1 MMSGKS
7 ILVIEDAPAV
17 RDKILTALDFEGFDA
32 MGAPDGLEGV
42 ELAQQHKPDLIICD
56 VMMPRLDGYG
66 TLAEL
71 QKNPETAAIPFIFL
85 TAKADRGNMRQGMD
99 LGADDYLTKPFT
111 VPELISAVNARLGR
125 REMLAQRYA
134 EQLQHAEQTLQRI
147 SRVSRVTG
155 LPNREC
161 FEDDLAAALAT
172 SRDKG
177 AGLAVLL
184 VDVDGVKLVNEAWG
198 HKIGDHLLKA
208 VAERTTDAVSATGGT
223 NLSHLGGGEFGL
235 IMAGNQLRPQIEQV
249 AESLFEDLSGA
260 FQVEGHEIFLT
271 ANLGVA
277 FAPEDGDE
285 ALALLKNADTA
296 VHWARDLA
304 PNRYQVFTEDMS
316 TAAIERLLGQSAL
329 RRALEDDELEVRFRP
344 RRNLKTGRI
353 SSLDAVPYW
362 SHPELGLV
370 APERFMGL
378 AEEAGVAD
386 QITSWILRTA
396 CEQNAAWQKAGY
408 PSVRVTVRID
418 GQQFLDPGLA
428 DKVESALRETGV
440 KPETLEL
447 LVNEEAITSNL
458 EESSKKLTRIKSRGV
473 ELCVDD
479 FSIQERSL
487 KMVKELPVDRLILK
501 RSLIMHVAD
510 DLEDR
515 AIVTAVISLAH
526 SLGLKVVAEGVETD
540 EQFKILRLRQCD
552 EVQGYASGAPMSSWK
567 AEKMLA
573 SRARL

>member
-1 MMSGKS
+1 MTSGKS
-7 ILVIEDAPAV
+7 ILVIEDAPTV
-17 RDKILTALDFEGFDA
+17 RDKILTVLDFEGFDA

-147 SRVSRVTG
+147 ARVSRVTD
-155 LPNREC
+155 LPNRDC
-161 FEDDLAAALAT
+161 FEDDLAAALT
-172 SRDKG
+172 TTRDD
-177 AGLAVLL
+177 GLAVLL
-184 VDVDGVKLVNEAWG
+184 VDVEGVKLVNEAWG
-198 HKIGDHLLKA
+198 HKIGDRLLKA
-208 VAERTTDAVSATGGT
+208 VAERVTESVRTAGGT
-223 NLSHLGGGEFGL
+223 NLAHLGGGEFGL
-235 IMAGNQLRPQIEQV
+235 IMAGKRLRPQIEQV
-249 AESLFEDLSGA
+249 TEILFEDLSGA
-260 FQVEGHEIFLT
+260 FQVEGHEIFVT
-271 ANLGVA
+271 ADLGVA
-277 FAPEDGDE
+277 FAPEHGDE
-285 ALALLKNADTA
+285 AVALLKNADTA

-316 TAAIERLLGQSAL
+316 TTAIERLLGQSAL
-329 RRALEDDELEVRFRP
+329 HRALEDDELEVRFRP

-353 SSLDAVPYW
+353 SSLDAVPFW

-370 APERFMGL
+370 APERFMGF
-378 AEEAGVAD
+378 AEEAGVGG

-408 PSVRVTVRID
+408 PSVRMTVRID
-418 GQQFLDPGLA
+418 GQQLVDPGLA
-428 DKVESALRETGV
+428 EKVESALRETGA

-447 LVNEEAITSNL
+447 LVNEEAITKNL
-458 EESSKKLTRIKSRGV
+458 EDAGKKLIRIKTQGV

-487 KMVKELPVDRLILK
+487 KMVKKLPVDRLILK